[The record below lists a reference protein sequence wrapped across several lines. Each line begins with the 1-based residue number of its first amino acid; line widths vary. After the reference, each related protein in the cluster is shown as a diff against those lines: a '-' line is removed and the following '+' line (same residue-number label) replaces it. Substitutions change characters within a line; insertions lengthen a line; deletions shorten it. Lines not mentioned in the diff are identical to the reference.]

1 MEEKAPIPTSV
12 AYLTSEN
19 YAKYTTI
26 TSEQVVNA
34 LGYTPYDSTNPD
46 KFISGIT
53 SEDVVKALGY
63 TPYDDTNPN
72 GYITAVDLK
81 PYLTSETASVTYQ
94 PIGKYLTTISGL
106 NISELTND
114 SKYISGI
121 DSIMVTDALG
131 YTPYDSANPDGFIT
145 VRALEG
151 YVPFSGA
158 SVDLDLGTHS
168 VSGVIKSLASSVD
181 FAGLNVPS
189 GIAPINPIEGDIWLE
204 GGVLYIVI
212 ESVTYNFQLQTR

>member
-1 MEEKAPIPTSV
+1 METKAPIPTSV
-12 AYLTSEN
+12 VYLTSEN
-19 YAKYTTI
+19 YATYTAVTY
-26 TSEQVVNA
+26 EQVVSALGYTPYDETNPSKFISGIDSLMVTDA
-34 LGYTPYDSTNPD
+34 LGYTPYDSANP
-46 KFISGIT
+46 K
-53 SEDVVKALGY
+53 
-63 TPYDDTNPN
+63 
-72 GYITAVDLK
+72 GYIDSNALV
-81 PYLTSETASVTYQ
+81 PYLTSEKATATYQ
-94 PIGKYLTTISGL
+94 PIGEYLTTISGL

-114 SKYISGI
+114 SKFISGI
-121 DSIMVTDALG
+121 DSLMVTDALG
-131 YTPYDSANPDGFIT
+131 YTPYDSTNPDEFIT

-212 ESVTYNFQLQTR
+212 EGITYNFQLQTR

>member
-12 AYLTSEN
+12 VYLTSEN
-19 YAKYTTI
+19 YATYTAVTY
-26 TSEQVVNA
+26 EQVVSA

-46 KFISGIT
+46 KFISGIDSLMVT
-53 SEDVVKALGY
+53 DALGY
-63 TPYDDTNPN
+63 APYDATNPSKFISGIDSLMITDALGYVPYNDTNP
-72 GYITAVDLK
+72 
-81 PYLTSETASVTYQ
+81 
-94 PIGKYLTTISGL
+94 
-106 NISELTND
+106 
-114 SKYISGI
+114 SKFISGI

-145 VRALEG
+145 VIALEG

-158 SVDLDLGTHS
+158 SADLELGTRS

>member
-12 AYLTSEN
+12 VYLTSEN
-19 YAKYTTI
+19 YATYTAVTY
-26 TSEQVVNA
+26 EQVVSA
-34 LGYTPYDSTNPD
+34 LGYTPYDETNPS
-46 KFISGIT
+46 KFISGI
-53 SEDVVKALGY
+53 
-63 TPYDDTNPN
+63 
-72 GYITAVDLK
+72 
-81 PYLTSETASVTYQ
+81 
-94 PIGKYLTTISGL
+94 
-106 NISELTND
+106 D
-114 SKYISGI
+114 SL
-121 DSIMVTDALG
+121 MVTDALG
-131 YTPYDSANPDGFIT
+131 YTPYDSTNPDGFIT

-158 SVDLDLGTHS
+158 STDLDLGTHS

-212 ESVTYNFQLQTR
+212 EGITYNFQLQTR